1 MSKTRKRKPRK
12 SATTK
17 SKPKAES
24 ESTSPTGEEATTERP
39 TAVVDIAALPLWQIL
54 QVFVGIFDRVAWQ
67 RMGLVVNP
75 QTQEIEKD
83 MEQARI
89 AIDCYEALLKHLA
102 DKVKPEVKQHLE
114 TRLTDLKLNFAS
126 QA

>member
-1 MSKTRKRKPRK
+1 MSKRRKRKPK
-12 SATTK
+12 KPTTPK
-17 SKPKAES
+17 SKPKTEP
-24 ESTSPTGEEATTERP
+24 EPTSPEGEEPTERP
-39 TAVVDIAALPLWQIL
+39 TTVVDIAALPLWQIL
-54 QVFVGIFDRVAWQ
+54 QVFLGIFDRVAWQ

-83 MEQARI
+83 MEQARA
-89 AIDCYEALLKHLA
+89 AIDCYEVLLKHLA

>member
-17 SKPKAES
+17 SKPKAEP
-24 ESTSPTGEEATTERP
+24 EPTSPKGEEETTERP

-54 QVFVGIFDRVAWQ
+54 QVFLGIFDRVAWQ

-89 AIDCYEALLKHLA
+89 AIDCYEVLLKHLA
-102 DKVKPEVKQHLE
+102 DKVKPEAKQYLE